1 MKLSVKSG
9 PRIRKQETVVIAAVS
24 CFFVICKSNKKT
36 VWNQTKAQQVL
47 CKLWKKLFSS
57 FNKVYV
63 YEPECVCTHATV
75 YECA

>member
-9 PRIRKQETVVIAAVS
+9 PRIRKQETAVIAAIS

-47 CKLWKKLFSS
+47 CKLWKNYFHHLRID
-57 FNKVYV
+57 NKKFRVILKIQK
-63 YEPECVCTHATV
+63 
-75 YECA
+75 